1 MTIKK
6 ASPLIALMFG
16 NFKKV
21 SSLIAFILG
30 ISVATVSAQEFP
42 KNLGIPK
49 RFENYQTKG
58 YMLAS
63 HNIYINEYFLH
74 VQPYSL
80 GEYGKP
86 DVEEV
91 YEILGSNKNGNIM
104 NISEHPL
111 FYNFDLNNNGK
122 FEDEEI
128 LMDEKGDGLNGN
140 EEWLWMMKKRMM
152 EEGSSKI

>member
-1 MTIKK
+1 MIIKK
-6 ASPLIALMFG
+6 I
-16 NFKKV
+16 
-21 SSLIAFILG
+21 SSLILLTLG
-30 ISVATVSAQEFP
+30 ILTMPISAQEFP

-49 RFENYQTKG
+49 RFENYQTKAH
-58 YMLAS
+58 MLAS

-80 GEYGKP
+80 GEHGKP

-91 YEILGSNKNGNIM
+91 YEILGSNENGNIM

-111 FYNFDLNNNGK
+111 FYNFDLNNNGR

-128 LMDEKGDGLNGN
+128 LMDEEGDGLNGN
-140 EEWLWMMKKRMM
+140 EEWLWMKMKRMM